1 MRKYRAPPAFSFF
14 HLISGSKSNELE
26 GFFTFLSLI
35 SYFRFMWA
43 VCKKELRQ
51 FFSSLT
57 GYIAI
62 IVFLLANGLALFVFD
77 GNILDFGYATLDKFF
92 QLAPW
97 ILLLLIPAIT
107 MRSFADEF
115 KSGTFEIL
123 QTRPLTRW
131 QVVGGKYMGSLIVV
145 TIALIPTVVY
155 FFSIQQLS
163 STEGIDTGAIVGS
176 YIGLFFLA
184 AVFTAIGI
192 CTSSF
197 TNNAVIA
204 FIISL
209 ISCALLYYGFNA
221 ISHLPG
227 LEGGADYYIEMAGI
241 DFHYSSI
248 SRGVID
254 SRDIIYFLSVIF
266 LLLTITNRNL
276 LKR

>member
-1 MRKYRAPPAFSFF
+1 LPYFA
-14 HLISGSKSNELE
+14 GS
-26 GFFTFLSLI
+26 
-35 SYFRFMWA
+35 MWSI
-43 VCKKELRQ
+43 CKKELRQ

-62 IVFLLANGLALFVFD
+62 IVFLLVNGLMLFVFED
-77 GNILDFGYATLDKFF
+77 NILDFGYATLDRFF

-97 ILLLLIPAIT
+97 VLLLLIPAIT

-115 KSGTFEIL
+115 KGGTFEIL
-123 QTRPLTRW
+123 QTRPLSRW
-131 QVVGGKYMGSLIVV
+131 QIVGGKYSGSLVV
-145 TIALIPTVVY
+145 VLIALLPTIIY
-155 FFSIQQLS
+155 FFSIQALS
-163 STEGIDTGAIVGS
+163 SNEGIDVGATVGS

-197 TNNAVIA
+197 TNNAVVA

-209 ISCALLYYGFNA
+209 IACVLLYYGFSA
-221 ISHLPG
+221 FSRLVMF
-227 LEGGADYYIEMAGI
+227 EGGADYYIEMLGI
-241 DFHYSSI
+241 DFHYRSI

-254 SRDIIYFLSVIF
+254 TRDIIYFLSMIF
-266 LLLTITNRNL
+266 LFLIITDRNL